1 MTRTTRRR
9 RLAAL
14 LGAACL
20 VTTIPLSAAAEP
32 VANPGGPFVPPGQG
46 APNRSAVLSADDVE
60 KELQSLERRSK
71 GAMDLEVVGNS
82 GEGRPLYMATIG
94 SGEERV
100 WVMGRIH
107 GNEPYGPD
115 VALDFLKTLVAG
127 GNHARQVLSEVTFA
141 VIPMYN
147 PDGSEAYIRQDTV
160 NRIDLNRDWGV
171 DQDIF
176 DRINAVRGVR
186 GQNPLPQS
194 TFDNYTQL
202 RAVES
207 QAYWRAYADFKP
219 HYMVDIHHQG
229 TYYAGDTNDMTT
241 FSVGVS
247 LDELMLSDD
256 QWATVRRMGVL
267 AADAAGA
274 HGAVTPT
281 RYPYINIPEGVVS
294 AAMLDAPGPDGEYAD
309 WAPRGAMFFET
320 RGGIGNKSRGYLI
333 KQNVDA
339 LWAIAD
345 AIADGSL
352 DAVDAG
358 RWDDILPRGR
368 TITTQDKFGW

>member
-1 MTRTTRRR
+1 MTNTTRRR
-9 RLAAL
+9 RLTAL

-20 VTTIPLSAAAEP
+20 VLAIPLSAAADP
-32 VANPGGPFVPPGQG
+32 VSKPGGPFVPPAEGD
-46 APNRSAVLSADDVE
+46 PNRAAILSADDVE
-60 KELQSLERRSK
+60 RELLALERRSK
-71 GAMDLEVVGNS
+71 GAMQLDVVGQS

-94 SGEERV
+94 TGDERV
-100 WVMGRIH
+100 WVQGRIH

-115 VALDFLKTLVAG
+115 AALAFLKTLVAG
-127 GNHARQVLSEVTFA
+127 GQHASQVLSEVTFA

-160 NRIDLNRDWGV
+160 HRIDLNRDWGV

-176 DRINAVRGVR
+176 DQLNAVRVQR

-207 QAYWRAYADFKP
+207 QAFWYAFAEFRP

-229 TYYAGDTNDMTT
+229 TYYAGDTDDMTT
-241 FSVGVS
+241 FSVGIS
-247 LDELMLSDD
+247 LDELMLSSD
-256 QWATVRRMGVL
+256 QWDTVRRMGVL
-267 AADAAGA
+267 AADAAGR

-294 AAMLDAPGPDGEYAD
+294 AAMLNGPGPEGEYAD
-309 WAPRGAMFFET
+309 WTPRGAMFFES
-320 RGGIGNKSRGYLI
+320 RGGIGQKSRGYLV

-339 LWAIAD
+339 LWAIVD
-345 AIADGSL
+345 AVADGSI
-352 DAVDAG
+352 DTVDAD
-358 RWDDILPRGR
+358 RWDDILPRGGFLSN
-368 TITTQDKFGW
+368 QAKFGY